1 MLYQLSYFRKNIPYQ
16 SQPSPRGAVLATCF
30 GICNSDRLFSF
41 FEWEVMDSN
50 HRRRT
55 PADLQSA
62 PFGHSGICPYFLVS
76 CCSFVQPLA
85 CGCRRCAAVLAY
97 LPPVCSTCC
106 YFILRENPTILMAV
120 TAYSSPLFPSRPPER
135 SSACS
140 WLFVVRSPKITGT
153 SPSAFSCDKPLETAW
168 HI

>member
-1 MLYQLSYFRKNIPYQ
+1 MLYQLSYFRKNRPYQ
-16 SQPSPRGAVLATCF
+16 SYPFPHTVSRRRRA
-30 GICNSDRLFSF
+30 CNSNRHSF
-41 FEWEVMDSN
+41 LWEVMDSN

-85 CGCRRCAAVLAY
+85 CGCRRCAAALAY

-140 WLFVVRSPKITGT
+140 WLFVVRSPNITGT

>member
-1 MLYQLSYFRKNIPYQ
+1 MQYVGFEVAFFSCRHKTKRPESSRLGTLCGQRWIRTTEGVRQQIYSLPH
-16 SQPSPRGAVLATCF
+16 LATLEF
-30 GICNSDRLFSF
+30 ALIF
-41 FEWEVMDSN
+41 F
-50 HRRRT
+50 
-55 PADLQSA
+55 
-62 PFGHSGICPYFLVS
+62 VS

>member
-1 MLYQLSYFRKNIPYQ
+1 MLYQLSYFRKNRPYQ
-16 SQPSPRGAVLATCF
+16 SYPFPHTVSRRRRA
-30 GICNSDRLFSF
+30 CNSNRHSF
-41 FEWEVMDSN
+41 LWEVMDSN

-62 PFGHSGICPYFLVS
+62 PFGHSGICPYFFVS

>member
-1 MLYQLSYFRKNIPYQ
+1 MLYQLSYFRKNRPYQ
-16 SQPSPRGAVLATCF
+16 SYPLPHTVSRRRRA
-30 GICNSDRLFSF
+30 CNSNRHSF
-41 FEWEVMDSN
+41 LWEVMDSN